1 MYSDAGPGCQ
11 LMSVIAPE
19 FATGNPVDLLAL
31 GVNALAASRLS
42 MIGTVMVRMIAAA
55 RSAT

>member
-31 GVNALAASRLS
+31 GALHDTHLFQPRCGRVPLLTNL
-42 MIGTVMVRMIAAA
+42 G
-55 RSAT
+55 